1 MSNAYGFDFL
11 RNEHLDESA
20 QQDVVKAEGNA
31 DADSADDT
39 QMILSEEKLA
49 EVQNLPMLEK
59 QHMILD
65 FLRAHRGSGCL
76 APNVIWKT
84 TGIDLENYDT
94 KLAESLQKNPKI
106 KVDMVPDP
114 ENPALMIA
122 TYAYQAKYS
131 MVRDRTSLLA
141 QINRMVSGV
150 PKKDLEDS
158 YPNVEEDLQA
168 LITAGDVVAV
178 QNNEDKDKI
187 LFPRGEAFLVELDG
201 IVSVKVRRKKAPVVP
216 APAESSSGNANND
229 NGQSKSDQSKIAS
242 TVDETGE
249 KKDSAEGADPTNDA
263 GDANNNKPKKEKQ
276 PILDIFLVGTDVDPC
291 SQIRRGEAIQVGG
304 EWFRVSSA
312 VKAGVSLAE
321 QPARA
326 QAPLSVV
333 SLTDL
338 PKRNEVDG
346 YIRPLDQKT
355 LPIDKPLPTSG
366 IKALQK
372 AKKAR
377 ERLAKVAHGAGAVRS
392 SGAGG
397 GSLGVLVGQAL
408 GSLAHSGNPTAL
420 ASAAAS
426 SSGPISSSNRRKRN
440 AVAASAPVGSAVATK
455 EELISA
461 ASDITLATFS
471 HARRHGCTKDIRQ
484 MYLETAS
491 MVPESDVDL
500 QAKLVE
506 HKLLEPGEKM
516 RRERIKRHGQG
527 ANVDNDGKPKKR
539 RYYERKNQR
548 MTNTHLDGTTEGAIL
563 ALALEHQKQGKS
575 VGDGGM

>member
-1 MSNAYGFDFL
+1 MRS
-11 RNEHLDESA
+11 EHLDETTQHVSSNKL
-20 QQDVVKAEGNA
+20 QDQKPTGGE
-31 DADSADDT
+31 DDDN
-39 QMILSEEKLA
+39 QMVLSEEKLS
-49 EVQNLPMLEK
+49 EIQNLPILEK
-59 QHMILD
+59 QHMILN

-76 APNVIWKT
+76 APNVIYKSI
-84 TGIDLENYDT
+84 GIDLVNDM
-94 KLAESLQKNPKI
+94 KLAEMLQQNPKI
-106 KVDMVPDP
+106 KIDMVPDP
-114 ENPALMIA
+114 ENPALLIA

-158 YPNVEEDLQA
+158 YPTVENDLQA

-178 QNNEDKDKI
+178 ANTEDKDKI

-201 IVSVKVRRKKAPVVP
+201 IISVPIQRMKKTDVNENDTGSDAQKDTPDAKKSTGAVNYS
-216 APAESSSGNANND
+216 EHEKKIEGND
-229 NGQSKSDQSKIAS
+229 NG
-242 TVDETGE
+242 
-249 KKDSAEGADPTNDA
+249 
-263 GDANNNKPKKEKQ
+263 GDA
-276 PILDIFLVGTDVDPC
+276 DINMASNHSFQDVFVISTDVDPC
-291 SQIRRGEAIQVGG
+291 CQIRRGEAIQVGG

-333 SLTDL
+333 SLADL

-346 YIRPLDQKT
+346 YIRPLDQKS
-355 LPIDKPLPTSG
+355 LPLDNSLSSAG
-366 IKALQK
+366 IHAIQK

-377 ERLAKVAHGAGAVRS
+377 ERLIEVAHGIGATRS
-392 SGAGG
+392 SGGGG
-397 GSLGVLVGQAL
+397 GSLGVLVSQAL
-408 GSLAHSGNPTAL
+408 GSLAHAGNPTAL
-420 ASAAAS
+420 VGAAASLSMGQMSSSSSIRRNRANTSAASAAS
-426 SSGPISSSNRRKRN
+426 VGRS
-440 AVAASAPVGSAVATK
+440 AATTK
-455 EELISA
+455 EELIAA
-461 ASDITLATFS
+461 ASDVSLAMFK

-484 MYLETAS
+484 MYLETAKL
-491 MVPESDVDL
+491 VPESDLDL

-506 HKLLEPGEKM
+506 HKLLEPGEKL
-516 RRERIKRHGQG
+516 RRDRIKRPGTG
-527 ANVDNDGKPKKR
+527 TNVDNDGKPKKR

-563 ALALEHQKQGKS
+563 ALALEQQKQGKS